1 MIIGTGIDLVQV
13 ERIKRA
19 VERWNDKFLSRIYT
33 SKEIS
38 YCREKKQDYVHLAA
52 RFAAKEAVRKALEER
67 MDWREVEIINNP
79 LGKPEVNL
87 RGKAEEIGR
96 RRGAKEIFLSLS
108 HDHDY
113 ALAQVV
119 IVKSDETTENTD
131 RVR

>member
-1 MIIGTGIDLVQV
+1 MIIGTGIDLIQV
-13 ERIKRA
+13 ARIKKA
-19 VERWNDKFLSRIYT
+19 VRKWEARFLARIYT
-33 SKEIS
+33 PQELS
-38 YCREKKQDYVHLAA
+38 YCQGKKQSYLHFAA

-87 RGKAEEIGR
+87 RGKAREVGR

-113 ALAQVV
+113 ALAQAV

-131 RVR
+131 